1 MSERKAYP
9 IIVFDFG
16 GVLLDWNPRYLY
28 QKLFNGNSAAMERFL
43 HEIGFHDW
51 NTEQDKG
58 RPFVEGIAELCKR
71 FPKYA
76 NLINVYYERWEE
88 SVAGPIVETVEILRL
103 LKHKGYSLY
112 GLSNWSAETFHLVR
126 SRYDF
131 LNWFKAI
138 VISGEVK
145 LVKPDPRIFE
155 VLLQRI
161 SNPAEKCLF
170 IDDSEINISVAREMG
185 FNTIHYRSPEQLERE
200 LSKRNLL

>member
-1 MSERKAYP
+1 M
-9 IIVFDFG
+9 
-16 GVLLDWNPRYLY
+16 DWNPRYLY